1 MMRLIS
7 FTYPAIVK
15 FSKSLASMLMLAV
28 VVCITHGAAAAA
40 QDSTPTLKV
49 GEPVEK
55 NLAGGQ
61 RDKYQVG
68 IEAGQYLHIVVEQ
81 EGIDVKVSLKLP
93 DGQETELDS
102 PYNMRG
108 PEDISIIAKSSGIC
122 LLEVVA
128 PNKGVADGSY
138 KIRVLALR
146 EATPADTGRASAA
159 QALALALKA
168 ASKASSGEELDEA
181 VKKLNAALAL
191 WEALGDQRGKAYA
204 QTAVGQAFMR
214 IGKFDEAIKLFDAAR
229 AFWRETNSLTEQA
242 YLFSEAA
249 GANRNRG
256 NYQEAWARYDDALK
270 LYREAGDVW
279 GQAWILNNTG
289 FAYHRSG
296 QASVAM
302 DYYKQALP
310 LWRSARDRTME
321 INTLNNI
328 GGVYNDLGDLQQ
340 ALISHE
346 EVRRISEELGNKFLL
361 ANSYNNIGLIYD
373 IWGESQTALSY
384 YEKALAL
391 FREEKRRDREAI
403 TLHNIGVDYGVL
415 GDAPGALDYL
425 NQSRDIQKQLNLNL
439 DQATTLTSI
448 GLIYSQQNDQRKAL
462 EYYKLA
468 LPLRFNSKGELTNK
482 RGQAYTLTNIGLAHA
497 LSGEPQKAL
506 EVYGQALKL
515 REETNDRRGEAITLD
530 KTGQAYSLLGD
541 RAKALENYEKALSRW
556 QSIGDRHGEALTLY
570 GISRVER
577 DRGDLAAARQTIHK
591 AVSLVESLRSK
602 VSGQQLR
609 TTYLATRQNYYELEV
624 DVNMRLY
631 LAAGAEQQQKE
642 EYVAVALQASEKGR
656 VRSLLDTL
664 TEAQAD
670 ISQAGD
676 PKLALKAEQ
685 LQHQIDAMAEQLLF
699 LRNRSRAEDAA
710 FVAKRID
717 ALTAEYEDI
726 QTRLRASNPRYAALT
741 QPRLLDLSEIRKQLL
756 DDNTLLLEYALGEER
771 SYLWAVTQ
779 TSVTGFQLSGSDDIE
794 KAARR
799 LRELTVVWQTTPEK
813 NPEGFSA
820 RVIKARDQYWPQA
833 EELSRLLLGPVSKQL
848 GTKRLLIVPDGI
860 LHLVP
865 FGALP
870 APTLDGPTD
879 LGTRAVSKRL
889 TKGQPAPLVNEVVVV
904 PSVSTLAL
912 LRTYRRPV
920 APKAVAVVADPVF
933 ESNDDRVHFKGEQN
947 SSASAAQ
954 SWSRDLNQAM
964 KDVASSAEASGLP
977 RLRATQ
983 MEALEIIAATPA
995 GAGMKATDFKANRA
1009 LVMSGE
1015 LSQYRILHFA
1025 THGLLDSERPHL
1037 SGIVL
1042 SLVDEQG
1049 HRQNGYLRLQDIYTL
1064 KLPSELVVLS
1074 ACDTGLGKEIK
1085 GEGLISLTRGFMH
1098 AGARRVIAS
1107 LWKVDSD
1114 ATAEL
1119 MKDFYQAMFRK
1130 GLPPA
1135 AALKFAQGEV
1145 RKNKQWSDPY
1155 FWAGFVFQ
1163 GEWQWQ

>member
-1 MMRLIS
+1 MRLTPFIY
-7 FTYPAIVK
+7 TAIAK
-15 FSKSLASMLMLAV
+15 FSKSLSSALMLAV
-28 VVCITHGAAAAA
+28 VVVSITHGAAAG

-49 GEPVEK
+49 GEPFEK

-61 RDKYQVG
+61 RDKYQIG
-68 IEAGQYLHIVVEQ
+68 IEAGQYLHVVVEQ
-81 EGIDVKVSLKLP
+81 QGIDVKVKLKLP
-93 DGQETELDS
+93 DGQETEIDS

-108 PEDISIIAKSSGIC
+108 PEDISIVARSSGIC
-122 LLEVVA
+122 SLEVVA

-138 KIRVLALR
+138 KIRVEALR
-146 EATPADTGRASAA
+146 EATPADAARANAA

-168 ASKASSGEELDEA
+168 AAKAASGEELDEA
-181 VKKLNAALAL
+181 LKKLNAALVL
-191 WEALGDQRGKAYA
+191 WEALGDQRGRTYA
-204 QTAVGQAFMR
+204 QTFVGQAYMR

-229 AFWRETNSLTEQA
+229 AFWRESNSLTEQA
-242 YLFSEAA
+242 YLFSESA

-256 NYQEAWARYDDALK
+256 NYKEAWARYDDALK

-279 GQAWILNNTG
+279 GQAWILNNIG

-346 EVRRISEELGNKFLL
+346 EVRSISEELGNKFLL

-373 IWGESQTALSY
+373 IWGESQTALTY

-391 FREEKRRDREAI
+391 FREEKRRDREAV
-403 TLHNIGVDYGVL
+403 TLHNIGFDYGVL
-415 GDAPGALDYL
+415 GDAQRALDYL
-425 NQSRDIQKQLNLNL
+425 NQSREIQKQLNLNL

-448 GLIYSQQNDQRKAL
+448 GLIYSQQNDQAKAL
-462 EYYKLA
+462 AYYKQA

-570 GISRVER
+570 GIARVER
-577 DRGDLAAARQTIHK
+577 DRGDLASARETIHK

-624 DVNMRLY
+624 DINMRLY
-631 LAAGAEQQQKE
+631 LAAGAEPRKE
-642 EYVAVALQASEKGR
+642 EYVALALQASEKGR

-670 ISQAGD
+670 IAQTGD
-676 PKLALKAEQ
+676 PKLAQKAGQ
-685 LQHQIDAMAEQLLF
+685 LQQQIDAMAEQLLF

-779 TSVTGFQLSGSDDIE
+779 TSVTGFQLSRSDEIE

-799 LRELTVVWQTTPEK
+799 LRELTVVWQTTPEQSL
-813 NPEGFSA
+813 EGFSA

-833 EELSRLLLGPVSKQL
+833 EELSRLLLGPVSKLL
-848 GTKRLLIVPDGI
+848 GTKRLLVVPDGI

-870 APTLDGPTD
+870 APTSDGPTIA
-879 LGTRAVSKRL
+879 GTRAISKRL
-889 TKGQPAPLVNEVVVV
+889 PRQQPAPLVNEVVVV

-920 APKAVAVVADPVF
+920 APKAVAVLADPVF
-933 ESNDDRVHFKGEQN
+933 ESSDDRVHFKVEQN
-947 SSASAAQ
+947 SAVSAAQ

-964 KDVASSAEASGLP
+964 KDVASSVEVSGLP
-977 RLRATQ
+977 RLRASEK
-983 MEALEIIAATPA
+983 EALEIIAATPA

-1049 HRQNGYLRLQDIYTL
+1049 RRQNGYLRLQDIYTL

-1098 AGARRVIAS
+1098 AGARRVVAS

-1114 ATAEL
+1114 ATAAL
-1119 MKDFYQAMFRK
+1119 MKDFYQAMFKK

>member
-1 MMRLIS
+1 MRLTP
-7 FTYPAIVK
+7 FTYPVILK
-15 FSKSLASMLMLAV
+15 FSKSLSSALLIAV
-28 VVCITHGAAAAA
+28 VVVSLTLCAAAS

-49 GEPVEK
+49 GEPFEK

-61 RDKYQVG
+61 RDKYQIGV
-68 IEAGQYLHIVVEQ
+68 EAGQFLHVVVEQ
-81 EGIDVKVSLKLP
+81 EGIDLRVKLKLP
-93 DGQETELDS
+93 DGQEIEIDNA
-102 PYNMRG
+102 YNMRG
-108 PEDISIIAKSSGIC
+108 PEEISIVSKSSGIC
-122 LLEVVA
+122 SLEVIA

-146 EATPADTGRASAA
+146 EATEADTRRASAA
-159 QALALALKA
+159 QALALAIKA
-168 ASKASSGEELDEA
+168 ASKAASGEELDEA
-181 VKKLNAALAL
+181 SKKLNAALVL

-204 QTAVGQAFMR
+204 QTAVGQAFMK
-214 IGKFDEAIKLFDAAR
+214 IGKFDEAVKLFDAAR
-229 AFWRETNSLTEQA
+229 AFWRETNSLAEQA

-249 GANRNRG
+249 GANRNRS
-256 NYQEAWARYDDALK
+256 NYQEAWARYTDALK

-279 GQAWILNNTG
+279 GQAWILNNIG

-310 LWRSARDRTME
+310 LWRTARDRMME
-321 INTLNNI
+321 VNTLNNI

-346 EVRRISEELGNKFLL
+346 EVRTISEELGNKFLL
-361 ANSYNNIGLIYD
+361 ANSLNNIGLIYD
-373 IWGESQTALSY
+373 IWGESQTALTH

-391 FREEKRRDREAI
+391 FREEKRRDREAV
-403 TLHNIGVDYGVL
+403 TLHNIGMDYGAL
-415 GDAPGALDYL
+415 GDAQRALEYL
-425 NQSRDIQKQLNLNL
+425 NQSREIQKQLNLNL

-448 GLIYSQQNDQRKAL
+448 GLTYSQQNDQLKAL

-468 LPLRFNSKGELTNK
+468 LPLRLNSKGELTNK
-482 RGQAYTLTNIGLAHA
+482 RGQAYTLNNIGLAHA

-506 EVYGQALKL
+506 AVYAQALTL
-515 REETNDRRGEAITLD
+515 REETNDRRGAAITLD
-530 KTGQAYSLLGD
+530 KIGQAYSMLGD

-570 GISRVER
+570 GIARAESEL
-577 DRGDLAAARQTIHK
+577 GDLTVARETIHK

-602 VSGQQLR
+602 LSGQQLR

-624 DVNMRLY
+624 DINMRLY
-631 LAAGAEQQQKE
+631 MAGGAQPKE
-642 EYVAVALQASEKGR
+642 EYAAAALQSSEKAR

-664 TEAQAD
+664 AEAQAE
-670 ISQAGD
+670 ISLPGD
-676 PKLALKAEQ
+676 PKLVQKADE
-685 LQHQIDAMAEQLLF
+685 LQQQIDAMAEQLLF
-699 LRNRSRAEDAA
+699 LRNRSRTEDAS

-741 QPRLLDLSEIRKQLL
+741 QPRLLDLAEIRKQLL
-756 DDNTLLLEYALGEER
+756 DDNTLLLEYALGEKR

-779 TSVTGFQLSGSDDIE
+779 TSVKGFQLSNSDEIE

-799 LRELTVVWQTTPEK
+799 LRELTVVWQNTPEK
-813 NPEGFSA
+813 NPLGFSA
-820 RVIKARDQYWPQA
+820 RVIKARDEYWPQA
-833 EELSRLLLGPVSKQL
+833 EELSRLLLGPVAKQL

-870 APTLDGPTD
+870 APAPDGPTNAV
-879 LGTRAVSKRL
+879 TRAVSKRL
-889 TKGQPAPLVNEVVVV
+889 TKTQPIPLVNEVVVV

-912 LRTYRRPV
+912 LRTYRRTV
-920 APKAVAVVADPVF
+920 APKAVAVLADPVF
-933 ESNDDRVHFKGEQN
+933 ETNDSRVHFKGEQN
-947 SSASAAQ
+947 NSVSAAQ

-964 KDVASSAEASGLP
+964 KDVSSTVTTAGLQ
-977 RLRATQ
+977 RLRATEK
-983 MEALEIIAATPA
+983 EALEIIAATPA

-1015 LSQYRILHFA
+1015 LSHYRILHFA

-1042 SLVDEQG
+1042 SLVDEEG
-1049 HRQNGYLRLQDIYTL
+1049 RRQNGYLRLQDIYTL
-1064 KLPSELVVLS
+1064 KLPAELVVLS

-1098 AGARRVIAS
+1098 AGARRVVAS

-1119 MKDFYQAMFRK
+1119 MKDFYQALFKK